1 MSIKSLSV
9 VLVFAMLLCMI
20 NVQAAT
26 IYVPDDYKSIQ
37 QAIDNTNDGDTIIVR
52 DGIYKEN
59 VKIDKSVTLK
69 SENGSANC
77 IVQAAE
83 ITADNVT
90 VSGFTIRGF
99 TIRGAGIYIKAN
111 NSVITNN
118 NVETKNH
125 GIYLD
130 HSNNNIIT
138 NNNIEN
144 SDHGIYV
151 CKNAGI
157 CLRYDYGIYLL
168 HSSNNLITNN
178 NIENNNYGIYL
189 YGSNNNT
196 ITNNKF
202 TNDGLYLDYSYNN
215 KVTNNT
221 VNGKPLIYLE
231 NVKDYVVSNAG
242 QVIAVKCNNITVKNL
257 NLSNTTVGV
266 EFWCTSNSRIENVVV
281 ENNRYGIYLSWNSN
295 NNSITKNN
303 IENNNDYGIYLYY
316 YSSNNTITN
325 NNIENNRC
333 GIYLDD
339 SNNNLIT
346 KNNIVNNN
354 YGIYLRYSNNNS
366 IYLNNFN
373 NNIYSRK
380 STNHFNSPKPIT
392 YQYNGKTFTNY
403 LGNYYNNYK
412 GKDNNG
418 DGIGET
424 PYQIDSYKDNYPLIA
439 PVEQFK
445 IISTR

>member
-1 MSIKSLSV
+1 MSTKSLPV
-9 VLVFAMLLCMI
+9 ILVFAMLLCMI

-26 IYVPDDYKSIQ
+26 IYVPDDYESIQ
-37 QAIDNTNDGDTIIVR
+37 QAIDNAKNGDTIIVR

-59 VKIDKSVTLK
+59 IKTDKSVTLK

-90 VSGFTIRGF
+90 VSGFTIRG
-99 TIRGAGIYIKAN
+99 AEIYIKAN

-130 HSNNNIIT
+130 YSNNNIIT

-151 CKNAGI
+151 CKDAGI
-157 CLRYDYGIYLL
+157 CLRYDYGIYLDY
-168 HSSNNLITNN
+168 SNNNLITNN

-189 YGSNNNT
+189 YG
-196 ITNNKF
+196 
-202 TNDGLYLDYSYNN
+202 
-215 KVTNNT
+215 
-221 VNGKPLIYLE
+221 
-231 NVKDYVVSNAG
+231 
-242 QVIAVKCNNITVKNL
+242 
-257 NLSNTTVGV
+257 
-266 EFWCTSNSRIENVVV
+266 
-281 ENNRYGIYLSWNSN
+281 
-295 NNSITKNN
+295 
-303 IENNNDYGIYLYY
+303 
-316 YSSNNTITN
+316 
-325 NNIENNRC
+325 
-333 GIYLDD
+333 
-339 SNNNLIT
+339 
-346 KNNIVNNN
+346 
-354 YGIYLRYSNNNS
+354 SNNNS

-418 DGIGET
+418 DGIGGT
-424 PYQIDSYKDNYPLIA
+424 PYQIDSDKDYYPLIA